1 MDMATDQGF
10 LNDVKTYYDKN
21 TKRFVNHH
29 ESGAV
34 DALHRAVWGPGVTT
48 QEEAFQYV
56 NQRLLETIQDLEP
69 RFPSPL
75 HVLDLGCGVGGSLFY
90 LASRMPIQAVG
101 VTLSPVQVEL
111 ANRKAQA
118 LQLERQCRFI
128 EADFLHLPALD
139 PHHAVFAVESF
150 VHSSDPETFF
160 TSVAA
165 LIPPGGRLII
175 CDDFLSATSPS
186 DNSRKTKRLLEDF
199 RRGWHVRSLVTT
211 AQAQTY
217 AAKAGLATLDNRD
230 LTPYLALRRPWDRL
244 IGLCVS
250 MGRGLPL
257 RAPWWLCWLG
267 GHAVQTC
274 LLSGRVEYRVLTF
287 EKCG

>member
-1 MDMATDQGF
+1 MAMDTAF
-10 LNDVKTYYDKN
+10 LDDVKTYYDKN

-56 NQRLLETIQDLEP
+56 NQLLLETLQDLAP
-69 RFPSPL
+69 HFPSPL
-75 HVLDLGCGVGGSLFY
+75 RVLDLGCGVGGSLFY

-101 VTLSPVQVEL
+101 VTLSPVQIEL
-111 ANRKAQA
+111 ANRKAQT
-118 LQLERQCRFI
+118 LQLEQQCRFM

-139 PHHAVFAVESF
+139 PHPAVFAVESF
-150 VHSSDPETFF
+150 VHCPDAEAFF
-160 TSVAA
+160 ASAA
-165 LIPPGGRLII
+165 TRMPAGGRLII
-175 CDDFLSATSPS
+175 CDDFLTAAAHNDDRRRT
-186 DNSRKTKRLLEDF
+186 RRLLADF

-211 AQAQTY
+211 AQARTY
-217 AAKAGLATLDNRD
+217 AASAGLSLVDNRN
-230 LTPYLALRRPWDRL
+230 LTPYLALRRPWDRV
-244 IGLCVS
+244 IGFCVEI
-250 MGRGLPL
+250 GRGLPL

-274 LLSGRVEYRVLTF
+274 LLSGLVEYRVMVF
-287 EKCG
+287 AK